1 MNIEVGGTLQL
12 NLLQVDAEVDVC
24 TGDNLE
30 EIELKAWW
38 KHNVGAA
45 VDFNNIVTQKNN
57 SVCVDLQYNE
67 KKAFLKKL
75 VAVMPGRW
83 CNLLLEGGKGHVTI
97 QNTKEAN
104 INVMTTGGGVTLG
117 ELRGNEAFIKS
128 NGGFVTAELIS
139 AVFEL
144 KTGGGNL
151 LLKRAI
157 GTAMQI
163 DTDGGDMVIGS
174 AYGEDVQL
182 KSGGG
187 CIEIKHI
194 QAHQMAHVSS
204 DGGDVQIYGLD
215 GNAEILSG
223 GGNVQLQLLANAKE
237 VKINAGVGEVTLYL
251 SSEDD
256 IKVEHAESGRCHEK
270 DSVQEFD
277 GELCSSCG
285 SSDMSQGIG
294 HARCR
299 VFISGS
305 GNVITRKRSWLQ
317 AVMQSTSSKA
327 I

>member
-38 KHNVGAA
+38 KHNAGAA
-45 VDFNNIVTQKNN
+45 VDFNIVTQKNN

-67 KKAFLKKL
+67 NKAFLQKL

-97 QNTKEAN
+97 QNMKEAN
-104 INVMTTGGGVTLG
+104 INVTTTGGGVTLG
-117 ELRGNEAFIKS
+117 ELHGNEAFIKS
-128 NGGFVTAELIS
+128 NGGFVTAKLIS

-144 KTGGGNL
+144 NTGGGNL
-151 LLKRAI
+151 SLKKAI

-174 AYGEDVQL
+174 AYGEDVKL

-204 DGGDVQIYGLD
+204 DGGHVQINGLD

-237 VKINAGVGEVTLYL
+237 VKIDGGVGEVTLYL

-256 IKVEHAESGRCHEK
+256 IKVEHAENGKCHEK

-277 GELCSSCG
+277 G

-305 GNVITRKRSWLQ
+305 GNVTTRKRSWLQ
-317 AVMQSTSSKA
+317 AVMQSTSSNA
-327 I
+327 V